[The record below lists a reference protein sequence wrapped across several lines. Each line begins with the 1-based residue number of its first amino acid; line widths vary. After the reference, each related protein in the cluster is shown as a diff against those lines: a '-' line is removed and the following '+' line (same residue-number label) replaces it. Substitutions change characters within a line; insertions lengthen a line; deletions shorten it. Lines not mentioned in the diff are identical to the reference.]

1 MIVICKKES
10 KRLIKGFKY
19 EVQYLRNTPNPRG
32 NTGRISIKGIGRY
45 SVDTFT
51 DINGNEIA
59 KIDYSAPVEEIVVK
73 EFKFENLVKGDFLM
87 CKVDKYKTLIKGNIY
102 KIESVNTTTTESI
115 GHGGRK
121 YTYTN
126 NFVKF
131 EGTQRKLKFSNWCFR
146 PLTTGELREIT
157 LNKVLKDEDFKV
169 IDMKK
174 YRKIDLIKNKD
185 EELMKIISKSILDPN
200 RHYLSIIE
208 WGCKLSNLDINKDDY
223 DYLLNLSLKDIL
235 EKIETNK

>member
-19 EVQYLRNTPNPRG
+19 EVSYLRNTPNPRA
-32 NTGRISIKGIGRY
+32 NNGRISIKGIGGY
-45 SVDTFT
+45 SVDSFT
-51 DINGNEIA
+51 DIDGNEIP
-59 KIDYSAPVEEIVVK
+59 KIDYTAPQESIPVK
-73 EFKFENLVKGDFLM
+73 EFKFEDLVKGDFLM
-87 CKVDKYKTLIKGNIY
+87 CKVDNYKTLVKGNIY
-102 KIESVNTTTTESI
+102 KIESLNTTTTEST
-115 GHGGRK
+115 GYGGVK
-121 YTYTN
+121 HIYHSH
-126 NFVKF
+126 FVKF

-146 PLTTGELREIT
+146 PLTIGEARELT
-157 LNKVLKDEDFKV
+157 LNKVLKDEDFEV

-185 EELMKIISKSILDPN
+185 EELLKVISKSILDTN
-200 RHYLSIIE
+200 RHHLSIIE
-208 WGCKLSNLDINKDDY
+208 WGCKISNLNINKEDY

>member
-19 EVQYLRNTPNPRG
+19 EVSYLRNSVGSRG
-32 NTGRISIKGIGRY
+32 IVSIKGIGNY
-45 SVDTFT
+45 TVNNFT

-59 KIDYSAPVEEIVVK
+59 KVDYSAPVRETVVK

-87 CKVDKYKTLIKGNIY
+87 CKVDKYKNLLKGNIY
-102 KIESVNTTTTESI
+102 KIESVNTTITEST
-115 GHGGRK
+115 GYGGKK
-121 YTYTN
+121 YIYQN

-200 RHYLSIIE
+200 RHYLSVIE

-223 DYLLNLSLKDIL
+223 DYLLNLPLKDIL